1 MATGRPVRLVLDA
14 SLLLDPSST
23 REATVVALRPGVE
36 ELLRYSNLTVAIC
49 YAEGMPTNEYLL
61 PLAILTHHGPWGVY
75 LIMPSSKNGIMLTKM
90 NEKSVISNGKAWS
103 NVSILC
109 PDIIKCMITHV
120 KFIMKYGTI
129 EF

>member
-23 REATVVALRPGVE
+23 REAAAVALRPGVE
-36 ELLRYSNLTVAIC
+36 ELLRRLRYSNLTV
-49 YAEGMPTNEYLL
+49 YLL